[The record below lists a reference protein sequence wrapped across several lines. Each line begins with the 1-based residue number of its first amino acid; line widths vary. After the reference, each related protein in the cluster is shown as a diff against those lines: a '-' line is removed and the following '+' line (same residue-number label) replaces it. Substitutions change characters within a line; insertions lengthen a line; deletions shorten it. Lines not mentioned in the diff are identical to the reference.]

1 MGLKLSAIMF
11 VIMCAMGGGGY
22 LYFQATQATIRDLSA
37 NNAILENE
45 VNTQKQTIGTLQADY
60 RRYNDL
66 NQDLQQRLQAS
77 NAAKDELQDKLSK
90 HDLTMLS
97 LRKPGLIERTVNRGT
112 QKAFDDFTVLTTPT
126 NPDTTD

>member
-11 VIMCAMGGGGY
+11 VLMCAMGGGGY

-37 NNAILENE
+37 NNAILESE

-60 RRYNDL
+60 RRYNEL
-66 NQDLQQRLQAS
+66 NQELQRSLQAA
-77 NAAKDELQDKLSK
+77 NAAKDELEDKLSK

-112 QKAFDDFTVLTTPT
+112 QKAFDDFTVLTTPAD
-126 NPDTTD
+126 PDTTD

>member
-11 VIMCAMGGGGY
+11 VLMCAMGGGGY

-60 RRYNDL
+60 RRYNEL
-66 NQDLQQRLQAS
+66 NQELQRSLQAA
-77 NAAKDELQDKLSK
+77 NAAKDELEDKLSK

-112 QKAFDDFTVLTTPT
+112 QKAFDDFTVLTTPA
-126 NPDTTD
+126 DTDPTD

>member
-1 MGLKLSAIMF
+1 MF
-11 VIMCAMGGGGY
+11 VLMCAMGGGGY

-66 NQDLQQRLQAS
+66 NQELQRSLQAA

-112 QKAFDDFTVLTTPT
+112 QKAFDDFTVLTTPA

>member
-1 MGLKLSAIMF
+1 MF
-11 VIMCAMGGGGY
+11 VLMCAMGGGGY

-66 NQDLQQRLQAS
+66 NQELQRQLQAS
-77 NAAKDELQDKLSK
+77 NAAKDELEDKLSE

>member
-1 MGLKLSAIMF
+1 MF
-11 VIMCAMGGGGY
+11 VLMCAMGGGGY

-77 NAAKDELQDKLSK
+77 NAAKDELEDKLSE

>member
-11 VIMCAMGGGGY
+11 VLMCAMGGGGY

-66 NQDLQQRLQAS
+66 NQELQRQLQAS
-77 NAAKDELQDKLSK
+77 NAAKDELEDKLSE

>member
-1 MGLKLSAIMF
+1 
-11 VIMCAMGGGGY
+11 MCAMGGGGY

-66 NQDLQQRLQAS
+66 NQELQRSLQAA

-112 QKAFDDFTVLTTPT
+112 QKAFDDFTVLTTPA

>member
-11 VIMCAMGGGGY
+11 VLMCAMGGGGY

-60 RRYNDL
+60 KRYNDL
-66 NQDLQQRLQAS
+66 NQDLQRQLQAS
-77 NAAKDELQDKLSK
+77 NAAKDELEDKLSE

>member
-1 MGLKLSAIMF
+1 MF
-11 VIMCAMGGGGY
+11 VLMCAMGGGGY

-66 NQDLQQRLQAS
+66 NQELQRSLQAA

-112 QKAFDDFTVLTTPT
+112 QKAFDDFTVLTTPAD
-126 NPDTTD
+126 PDTTD

>member
-1 MGLKLSAIMF
+1 MF
-11 VIMCAMGGGGY
+11 VLMCAMGGGGY

-60 RRYNDL
+60 RRYNEL
-66 NQDLQQRLQAS
+66 NQELQRSLQAA

-112 QKAFDDFTVLTTPT
+112 QKAFDDFTVLTTPA

>member
-1 MGLKLSAIMF
+1 MF
-11 VIMCAMGGGGY
+11 VLMCAMGGGGY

-45 VNTQKQTIGTLQADY
+45 VSTQKQTIGTLQADY

-66 NQDLQQRLQAS
+66 NQELQRSLQAA

-97 LRKPGLIERTVNRGT
+97 LRKPGLIERTVNKGT
-112 QKAFDDFTVLTTPT
+112 QKAFDDFTVLTTPADP
-126 NPDTTD
+126 NTTD

>member
-1 MGLKLSAIMF
+1 MF
-11 VIMCAMGGGGY
+11 VLMCAMGGGGY

-60 RRYNDL
+60 KRYNDL
-66 NQDLQQRLQAS
+66 NQDLQRQLQAS
-77 NAAKDELQDKLSK
+77 NAAKDELEDKLSE